1 MIVAFTGMPGSGKS
15 EAAAIAKEKGF
26 RVLRMGDLVEAMARD
41 EGLPVGEVADRER
54 EIHGKGIWAERI
66 LELLDGGGQGA
77 QKAQGRPGAQG
88 GQGAQ
93 KAQKAQKAQGAIDGL
108 RGSSELR
115 VFKERCRDFYL
126 VAIWASPL
134 ERRRRLIRRGRFDL
148 EELEKR
154 DERELSWGL
163 GDSIALADFMIVN
176 GGSLEEFKEEVSN
189 LLDSLLNLGSA

>member
-66 LELLDGGGQGA
+66 LELLDG
-77 QKAQGRPGAQG
+77 G